1 MKTLI
6 TLSAPAL
13 MSNLPMAENFAYE
26 QQISSPDL
34 RTDFQSLDFSGSDPM
49 ASAQDIGVSLNDFY
63 RANPN
68 LGGV

>member
-1 MKTLI
+1 METLI

-13 MSNLPMAENFAYE
+13 MSNLA
-26 QQISSPDL
+26 
-34 RTDFQSLDFSGSDPM
+34 M

-63 RANPN
+63 RTNPN